1 MSHQSANNQGA
12 NFQDPAW
19 VVNTRPGCFF
29 LKKSAKRATFLH
41 GITTAFL
48 LALTGVLFTPEQAM
62 GQNRYAPGIFYTY
75 PSGKYVYHIHV
86 STWHAYFATND
97 GVLIYNYTQDEWED
111 PISLSNGLPQI
122 PAMYVYG
129 DDEQQLVWV
138 VSPNFVTRYRLYSE
152 WANSSRLPPQLI
164 GKELHVGITPKGFAV
179 GNDQGQTALF
189 DGTTGDFSYW
199 ITDSA
204 EVRSIRYAN
213 KMPASIQS
221 VHQLPLFSMPGQAQF
236 TASGEIETDYFRTF
250 RVTTVGEGPASQVFV
265 GTNGGGIYQGNLRTQ
280 YLEPLYTGLLEPGVM
295 SLNTTPEGVVTV
307 GGMMGLTTISNL
319 DQFTYFRAATEPG
332 LSPGPTYISTI
343 LSAGKE
349 FVIGARGGVLKLDPV
364 KKNWTQVV
372 SATNLE
378 GRRIYDIAR
387 HQRLLAIATGQ
398 NLYLKWGNAP
408 LTTLFQEPD
417 GIPIYTLHFHNDTLW
432 MGTLYGL
439 YLYDVNSETLL
450 TSDSNILQNGPAPG
464 ASTPVYE
471 LYAHGDEIWMATNRG
486 MARYNTRVGDWAV
499 FQSPV
504 EYLTPRGLVVDS
516 SGVWVGTEQGL
527 RFLNPESGL
536 WAVFTVSDGLAS
548 NFITDLATTAD
559 YIWAGTDRGLTRIY
573 RKGLRLP

>member
-1 MSHQSANNQGA
+1 MSVKSVYKRGVHFQSLVTAGKRRVKRTE
-12 NFQDPAW
+12 PEYPVKW
-19 VVNTRPGCFF
+19 SKKLGF
-29 LKKSAKRATFLH
+29 LRIAL
-41 GITTAFL
+41 L
-48 LALTGVLFTPEQAM
+48 LACMLFLFAPAM
-62 GQNRYAPGIFYTY
+62 MTGQNRYAPGIFYTY

-86 STWHAYFATND
+86 STWHTYFATND
-97 GVLIYNYTQDEWED
+97 GVLIYNFTQDEWED

-138 VSPNFVTRYRLYSE
+138 VTPNFVTRYRLYSE

-164 GKELHVGITPKGFAV
+164 GKELQVGITPKGFAV
-179 GNDQGQTALF
+179 GNQQGQIALF

-199 ITDSA
+199 MTDTA
-204 EVRSIRYAN
+204 EVRSIRYAS
-213 KMPASIQS
+213 KMPAGIQS
-221 VHQLPLFSMPGQAQF
+221 IHQLPLFSMPGQSQF
-236 TASGEIETDYFRTF
+236 TASGEIETDYFRNF

-295 SLNTTPEGVVTV
+295 SLNATPDAIITV
-307 GGMMGLTTISNL
+307 GGMLGLTTISDL
-319 DQFTYFRAATEPG
+319 DKFEYFRASTQPG
-332 LSPGPTYISTI
+332 LAPGPTFISSI
-343 LSAGKE
+343 KNQGKDL
-349 FVIGARGGVLKLDPV
+349 VIGARGGVLKLNPA
-364 KKNWTQVV
+364 KKNWTQVI
-372 SATNLE
+372 SSTNLE
-378 GRRIYDIAR
+378 GRRIYDIAV
-387 HQRLLAIATGQ
+387 HQRLMAVATGQ
-398 NLYLKWGNAP
+398 NLYLKWGTAP

-417 GIPIYTLHFHNDTLW
+417 GIPIYSLLFHNDTLW

-450 TSDSNILQNGPAPG
+450 TAESDILLNGPAPG

-471 LYAHGDEIWMATNRG
+471 LCTYGDEIWMATNRG
-486 MARYNTRVGDWAV
+486 MASYNIKAATWAV
-499 FQSPV
+499 FPSPV

-548 NFITDLATTAD
+548 NFITDLATTD
-559 YIWAGTDRGLTRIY
+559 NYIWAGTDRGLTRIY

>member
-1 MSHQSANNQGA
+1 MSDKSAYKRGVYSQRLILAG
-12 NFQDPAW
+12 QPCVPGTVPAYPGKFSE
-19 VVNTRPGCFF
+19 TRRF
-29 LKKSAKRATFLH
+29 LKSVL
-41 GITTAFL
+41 L
-48 LALTGVLFTPEQAM
+48 LALTSFLFTPAM
-62 GQNRYAPGIFYTY
+62 MTGQNRYAPGIFYTY

-97 GVLIYNYTQDEWED
+97 GVLIYNFTQDEWED

-138 VSPNFVTRYRLYSE
+138 VTPNFVTRYRLYSE

-164 GKELHVGITPKGFAV
+164 GKELQVGITPKGFAV
-179 GNDQGQTALF
+179 GNQQGQIALF

-199 ITDSA
+199 IIDST
-204 EVRSIRYAN
+204 EVGTIRYAQ
-213 KMPASIQS
+213 KMPAGINS
-221 VHQLPLFSMPGQAQF
+221 VQQLPLFSMPGQSQF

-250 RVTTVGEGPASQVFV
+250 RVTTAGEGPANQVFV
-265 GTNGGGIYQGNLRTQ
+265 GTNGGGIYRGNLRTQ

-295 SLNTTPEGVVTV
+295 SLNATPDGMVTV
-307 GGMMGLTTISNL
+307 GGMMGLTTISDL
-319 DQFTYFRAATEPG
+319 DNFAYFRASTQPG
-332 LSPGPTYISTI
+332 LAPGPTYISSI
-343 LSAGKE
+343 KSQGNAL
-349 FVIGARGGVLKLDPV
+349 VVGARGGVLKLNPDT
-364 KKNWTQVV
+364 KNWTQVI

-378 GRRIYDIAR
+378 ARRIYDIAL
-387 HQRLLAIATGQ
+387 HQRLIAVATGQ
-398 NLYLKWGNAP
+398 NLYLKWGTAP

-417 GIPIYTLHFHNDTLW
+417 GIPIYSLLFHNDTLW

-450 TSDSNILQNGPAPG
+450 TGDSDILQNGPAPG

-471 LYAHGDEIWMATNRG
+471 LTAYGDEIWMATNRG
-486 MARYNTRVGDWAV
+486 MARYNTEAATWAV
-499 FQSPV
+499 FPAPV
-504 EYLTPRGLVVDS
+504 EYLTPRGVVVDS

-548 NFITDLATTAD
+548 NFITDLATTDD